1 MNIYDSI
8 KMGLQ
13 EAVEYANGNC
23 KDARVHT
30 IRIEPEPAFTPA
42 EIKTIRKELGMTQ
55 GIFASVMGVSTKT
68 VEAWEQGINA
78 PNGPSCRLLGLF
90 KADPARAKGLVTE
103 A

>member
-1 MNIYDSI
+1 MNIYGSI
-8 KMGLQ
+8 KAGLQ

-30 IRIEPEPAFTPA
+30 IRIEPVPAFTPA

-55 GIFASVMGVSTKT
+55 SVFASVIGVSAKT
-68 VEAWEQGINA
+68 VEAWEQGITA
-78 PNGPSCRLLGLF
+78 PNGPSRRLLGLF
-90 KADPARAKGLVTE
+90 KADPSCAKGLVTE